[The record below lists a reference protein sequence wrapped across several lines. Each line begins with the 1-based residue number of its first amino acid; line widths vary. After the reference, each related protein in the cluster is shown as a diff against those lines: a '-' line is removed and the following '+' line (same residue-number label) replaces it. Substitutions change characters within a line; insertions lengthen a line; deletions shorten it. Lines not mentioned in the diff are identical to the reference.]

1 MLKKI
6 IDTLI
11 ETSKPT
17 STFPRHKTPTV
28 EEIKQV
34 ITILDHVTLKA
45 GSALKHSLKDKV
57 KPRVGSVVFCR
68 LGLNQVEHTGIYVG
82 YNKIIHLEG
91 DGHVR
96 TVSPEV
102 FLARLGGFNKIT
114 AHSIYVACKNGK
126 PIHSSKAAMKAK
138 IYGAHKTNYALFS
151 NNCHKFSSGCVTGNR
166 DNKDS
171 FFSLLESTLKQ
182 NHYGLTE
189 WKIWD
194 L

>member
-1 MLKKI
+1 MLKNY

-11 ETSKPT
+11 EVSKPAP
-17 STFPRHKTPTV
+17 TFPKHKPLTV
-28 EEIKQV
+28 KEVKQI
-34 ITILDHVTLKA
+34 ITVLDHAALKI
-45 GSALKHSLKDKV
+45 GSAFKYSLQDKV
-57 KPRVGSVVFCR
+57 KPRVGSVVYCR
-68 LGLNQVEHTGIYVG
+68 LALNQAEHTGIYVG

-96 TVSPEV
+96 TVSPKE
-102 FLARLGGFNKIT
+102 FLARLNGFNSIT
-114 AHSIYVACKNGK
+114 AHSIYVACRNGK

-138 IYGAHKTNYALFS
+138 VYGAHKTDYALFS

-166 DNKDS
+166 DNKDTY
-171 FFSLLESTLKQ
+171 FYKLESTLKSD
-182 NHYGLTE
+182 YGMTE